1 MRTSSLPVLGAR
13 EQMWALRRS
22 PASQRRAAA
31 YLRLVVIATFACTRG
46 CGDELHVRYPHAA
59 LVMTPRRLAPPA
71 ARRALSLRVT
81 LLAVAL
87 VAGLYAGAL
96 PGYLYFR
103 ISRPALALG
112 AVTEAV
118 ADAAEILAHRDGA
131 LDHAGALVR
140 RLARSPTLPADS
152 GNAAQRPLDV
162 REPPPPIQP
171 DGQIPPA
178 FRAPLTPT
186 H

>member
-1 MRTSSLPVLGAR
+1 
-13 EQMWALRRS
+13 
-22 PASQRRAAA
+22 
-31 YLRLVVIATFACTRG
+31 
-46 CGDELHVRYPHAA
+46 
-59 LVMTPRRLAPPA
+59 MTPRRLAPPA

-96 PGYLYFR
+96 PVYLYFR

-131 LDHAGALVR
+131 LDHAVALVR
-140 RLARSPTLPADS
+140 RLVRGATLRADS
-152 GNAAQRPLDV
+152 VNAAQRLLEIGETPL
-162 REPPPPIQP
+162 PIQP
-171 DGQIPPA
+171 DAPIPPDLRA
-178 FRAPLTPT
+178 ALTRTDACFGHRSSVRSSKSISFRGKKFFAQTRRERRAYPSAICKE
-186 H
+186 